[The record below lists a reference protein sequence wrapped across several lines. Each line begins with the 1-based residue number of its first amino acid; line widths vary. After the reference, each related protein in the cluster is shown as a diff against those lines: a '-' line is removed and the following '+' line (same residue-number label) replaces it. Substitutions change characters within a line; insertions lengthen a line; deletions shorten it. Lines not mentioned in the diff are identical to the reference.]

1 LVAKVVIDTN
11 IYISA
16 IFWGGKPREVVDL
29 GRDRSILIFTSLDIE
44 KEIAEKLSTKFK
56 LDEEEVNKV
65 LLDFS
70 TFTMPVKVIKRIQVV
85 ADDPDDDK
93 FIDCAMACKGDYIVS
108 GDRHLLELKEY
119 AGIRIL
125 QASEFLSIISKGI
138 EK

>member
-1 LVAKVVIDTN
+1 VTFRRDDQNAAKPTFYD
-11 IYISA
+11 
-16 IFWGGKPREVVDL
+16 
-29 GRDRSILIFTSLDIE
+29 SIQLIQSHLYAT
-44 KEIAEKLSTKFK
+44 TG
-56 LDEEEVNKV
+56 
-65 LLDFS
+65 
-70 TFTMPVKVIKRIQVV
+70 
-85 ADDPDDDK
+85 

>member
-1 LVAKVVIDTN
+1 MVAKVVIDTN

-56 LDEEEVNKV
+56 LDEEKVNKV

-93 FIDCAMACKGDYIVS
+93 FIDCAMACKADYIVS

>member
-1 LVAKVVIDTN
+1 MVAKVVIDTN